1 MKDFFHV
8 ILVCDDESKFPKYNI
23 PNSLSDNFETS
34 WIPLMRIF
42 CLTQKGQERGRSH
55 LIIVKH
61 VAADR
66 EDSLMN
72 QTTSRVACICTMASI
87 KVSAFLLFLSEVIMM
102 SELCSD

>member
-23 PNSLSDNFETS
+23 PKSLSDNFETS

-55 LIIVKH
+55 LIVVKH

-72 QTTSRVACICTMASI
+72 QTTSRVDCICTMASI
-87 KVSAFLLFLSEVIMM
+87 KVSAFYYLSESIVISDVC
-102 SELCSD
+102 SE